1 MEKPKEDE
9 KMYNLYLKGLSTD
22 DQELQQIR
30 NLFKKNNL
38 EFTDVF
44 DSYENLSV
52 LHKNKLIA
60 EVNEQIRK
68 KNPTMQNI
76 NLICHSMG
84 CNLGVLAAEKSSTI
98 KKMVLIS
105 PEFGEYSKK
114 EKNQIQEAR
123 IIPSIHRPF
132 GEQRKK
138 VNKETFKSL
147 IIFNQTKPWTTLA
160 IERINIPVLIIYAKD
175 DNVIPK
181 EYLNHLSKRKDN
193 IKVEAIDSKLHNP
206 LTSRDHGQK
215 TLNLIKKYLN

>member
-1 MEKPKEDE
+1 
-9 KMYNLYLKGLSTD
+9 MYNLYLKGLSTD
-22 DQELQQIR
+22 GQELQQIR

-38 EFTDVF
+38 EFTDIF
-44 DSYENLSV
+44 DSYENLPV
-52 LHKNKLIA
+52 LHKDKLIA

-84 CNLGVLAAEKSSTI
+84 CNLGVLAAETSSTI

-114 EKNQIQEAR
+114 EKNQIQKAR

-132 GEQRKK
+132 GEKSKK

-160 IERINIPVLIIYAKD
+160 IERINIPVLIIFAKD

-193 IKVEAIDSKLHNP
+193 IEVKAIDSKLHNP
-206 LTSRDHGQK
+206 LTSKSHGQK
-215 TLNLIKKYLN
+215 TLNLIKNYLN